1 MNPQTSQLNQTAS
14 IIRSAKALLVI
25 STFVIAPAIHA
36 DCLPTV
42 QPGGSVP
49 FYLSTHNVATHAVG
63 YSAGT
68 LADSGTTFS
77 VLSGNQFPQSF
88 SDRFAPLNCT
98 ECFGPSWPGN
108 QNFSIA
114 SLDHVGLSI
123 TRTLASFGHPST
135 ISITLTF
142 DTWGNTKTT
151 FTGVCDA
158 TTNLLYGS
166 YNSSGNTMA
175 VISFGT
181 PEGQNQ

>member
-1 MNPQTSQLNQTAS
+1 MNSQTSDLNQTGS
-14 IIRSAKALLVI
+14 MIRSAKALLVV
-25 STFVIAPAIHA
+25 SAFVMAPAMHA

-42 QPGGSVP
+42 PQGGSVP
-49 FYLSTHNVATHAVG
+49 FYLSTHNVASHAVG

-68 LADSGTTFS
+68 LADSGTVFS
-77 VLSGNQFPQSF
+77 VLSGNQFSQSF

-98 ECFGPSWPGN
+98 ECFGPSWPAD
-108 QNFSIA
+108 QNFSVT
-114 SLDHVGLSI
+114 SLDHVGVSI
-123 TRTLASFGHPST
+123 TRTLAMFGHPSS
-135 ISITLTF
+135 ISVTLTF

-166 YNSSGNTMA
+166 YDGNTMA

-181 PEGQNQ
+181 PQGPLQ